1 MYLGLLLHVLLQH
14 LENFFFFVKCTLPG
28 INYFLIVQIHLIF
41 TLQQIKYQ
49 ICASYYILWKKK
61 QKKKTLQVAHIP
73 IDLYSKRT
81 SAALKLAQNS
91 HTHSSLIYGFAKLPL
106 QLPQQ
111 M

>member
-1 MYLGLLLHVLLQH
+1 MYCCNIWNISSFLLNVP
-14 LENFFFFVKCTLPG
+14 LPR

-41 TLQQIKYQ
+41 ILQQIKYQ

-61 QKKKTLQVAHIP
+61 KKKKTLEVAHIP
-73 IDLYSKRT
+73 IDLYSKCT